1 MKADMT
7 ASRDS
12 VELLLYLIYY
22 GLSQGLRLE
31 DGTYSSTL
39 EPKYKSYHSD
49 NQ

>member
-7 ASRDS
+7 ASRVS

-31 DGTYSSTL
+31 DGTYSSTF